1 MKNGTHKQFG
11 PVCRFGP
18 GGDFVSI
25 WPASLE
31 SQPSLG
37 KSRCAFEDVE
47 AKKPAHQLSAMF
59 GKGHPFSGQPV
70 LFPDDDQ
77 IGLKVSQRPAIRAV
91 GRRRTTGK
99 HFRVDVDKQYLLFAT
114 IRQAQDSEQSQ
125 TAAIKIA
132 RTA

>member
-1 MKNGTHKQFG
+1 MKNGTHKQG
-11 PVCRFGP
+11 EPVCRFGP

-25 WPASLE
+25 WPVSLE

-37 KSRCAFEDVE
+37 KSRCTSEDVE
-47 AKKPAHQLSAMF
+47 TKNPAYQLSAMF

-77 IGLKVSQRPAIRAV
+77 MGVKVSHRPAIRAV
-91 GRRRTTGK
+91 GRRRATGK
-99 HFRVDVDKQYLLFAT
+99 HFHVDVGKQYLLFAT
-114 IRQAQDSEQSQ
+114 IRQAQDGEQSQ
-125 TAAIKIA
+125 TADIKIA